1 LAAIKQLA
9 GQTLW
14 YGLSNV
20 GARMLNF
27 LLTPLLTYLLND
39 DKGMVQ
45 YGGMSLLYAWMAA
58 ANIIFTYGMETAYFR
73 FSNEKGMD
81 KPRLF
86 QTSFGSI
93 IVSTIFFTL
102 CLVLLREPIQAYFEI
117 DNHPEYITWC
127 ALIVGLDT
135 LASIPFAKLR
145 QESKPR
151 KYAFI
156 KIAGILINILAIIVL
171 VVAIPNWAS
180 THQHNAFAQWYL
192 SKNRL
197 GYILFANLLQSLFV
211 FLVLFQEW
219 KSFRPKID
227 LHLLKRLVTY
237 SAPMIIIGLG
247 GMINEVMDRQFL
259 DKWLTFDNATN
270 KTLIAIYS
278 ANYKLAIFIT
288 LFIQAFKMA
297 AEPFF
302 FSQAQDKNAP
312 ALYARVMKWFVL
324 TVAVAFLIT
333 ALYLDV
339 WKIVIIRGE
348 NFRSGI
354 GIVPILLLAN
364 IFLGIYYNL
373 SIWYKLT
380 DKMMIGLYIT
390 LIGTLVT
397 VVGNYLFIP
406 GWAMYAAAWSTFA
419 CYFVMMVLAYVLG
432 QKYYP
437 IPYPVK
443 KISSYLIIMTLLYFI
458 KVGVDQL
465 TNTLSSTPQLSLR
478 ILTATILLG
487 AYLWLIVKI
496 EKSEL
501 QKMPVVGKY
510 IK

>member
-1 LAAIKQLA
+1 
-9 GQTLW
+9 
-14 YGLSNV
+14 
-20 GARMLNF
+20 MLNF

-81 KPRLF
+81 KPKLF

-93 IVSTIFFTL
+93 IISTIFFTL
-102 CLVLLREPIQAYFEI
+102 CLFLLRNPIQAYFEI

-135 LASIPFAKLR
+135 LAAIPFAKLR
-145 QESKPR
+145 QEAKPR

-156 KIAGILINILAIIVL
+156 KISGIVINILAIIL
-171 VVAIPNWAS
+171 FVVILPDWAAA
-180 THQHNAFAQWYL
+180 HKQNFFAQWYL

-197 GYILFANLLQSLFV
+197 GFILFANLLQSIFV

-227 LHLLKRLVTY
+227 VALLKRLVGY

-312 ALYARVMKWFVL
+312 ALYARVMKWFVITL
-324 TVAVAFLIT
+324 AVAFLFT

-339 WKIVIIRGE
+339 WKVVILRGE

-380 DKMMIGLYIT
+380 DKMMLGLYIT
-390 LIGTLVT
+390 LAGALVT
-397 VVGNYLFIP
+397 IVGNYLFIP
-406 GWAMYAAAWSTFA
+406 GWAMYAAAWSTLA
-419 CYFVMMVLAYVLG
+419 CYLVMMLLAYFLG
-432 QKYYP
+432 QKHYP

-443 KISSYLIIMTLLYFI
+443 KLCTYLVTMLVLFFI
-458 KVGVDQL
+458 KVGVDKL
-465 TNTLSSTPQLSLR
+465 TAGLGSSLQITIR
-478 ILTATILLG
+478 VIAATILLG
-487 AYLWLIVKI
+487 LFLLLVMKI
-496 EKSEL
+496 ERSEL
-501 QKMPVVGKY
+501 KKMPFIGKY
-510 IK
+510 IR